1 MNLTNG
7 PDVHFDWLVSCMRGM
22 EGTEPDLV
30 VVTEEGTRLLL
41 HRITLA
47 LHSPLLASILQSQP
61 PSPLQHTTL
70 FLPVSDKSLLD
81 LMQILNKGFLV
92 TNNSSELFAAKAA
105 AKVLEIDFREA
116 KIGTKKKKPQMVEY
130 LGLFSVN

>member
-41 HRITLA
+41 HRITLT
-47 LHSPLLASILQSQP
+47 LHSPLAPILGATPPRPRHHFTFPLLLRAQNRVILSI
-61 PSPLQHTTL
+61 
-70 FLPVSDKSLLD
+70 VDRKW
-81 LMQILNKGFLV
+81 
-92 TNNSSELFAAKAA
+92 
-105 AKVLEIDFREA
+105 R
-116 KIGTKKKKPQMVEY
+116 
-130 LGLFSVN
+130 